1 MLVGAA
7 PCALLWPAAMIVW
20 GPGYTAS
27 KHTHHCVQLV
37 MALRGNLRIRRG
49 RGRTWMRCGAALVKP
64 DVPHE
69 VDATRRQIL
78 LAFVDAESTLGA
90 ALMGNTLS
98 DIDLV
103 RAGKVAKWRRQLGN
117 PVTLGPDRVE
127 PWVQQELLSGRQFP
141 HLHPRVR
148 KVLRILREKIGT
160 RRSFSLRFLADQAG
174 LSPSRFIHV
183 FTESVGVPP
192 RSYILWLRL
201 QRACGEMMRG
211 ATSTDAA
218 YRAGFA
224 DGAHLSRTL
233 KRMMGMTPRELM
245 DRRSQVRAAF
255 ADS

>member
-1 MLVGAA
+1 M
-7 PCALLWPAAMIVW
+7 
-20 GPGYTAS
+20 
-27 KHTHHCVQLV
+27 K
-37 MALRGNLRIRRG
+37 
-49 RGRTWMRCGAALVKP
+49 CGAALVKP

-103 RAGKVAKWRRQLGN
+103 RPAKVAKWRRQLGN

-127 PWVQQELLSGRQFP
+127 PWVQQELLCGRQFP

-148 KVLRILREKIGT
+148 RVLRIVREKIGT

-218 YRAGFA
+218 YRSGFA